1 MSRAGGKPD
10 RPRREPD
17 RLRREPDPRGAAVL
31 LVLLTLVWG
40 VHWVVVKVGLRD
52 MPPFTYATLRVA
64 GGLATLVVLLAVRG
78 QLHRPVRADL
88 PIVASVGLG
97 FVATS
102 IALMNL
108 ALQVVPAGRSSVLV
122 YTMPLWVALIMAVFL
137 RVRPARREVLALG
150 VGIAGIG
157 LLLNPAAID
166 WGSGGQLA
174 GSATLLVSA
183 VCWALTTIHVRH
195 HRWAGTPLTVLPWQ
209 LLVALVPLVVFAL
222 LLENGRPVTWGPLTV
237 AVLLFSG
244 PLATGFAVWANQSLT
259 LALGPLVTGTALL
272 GVPVVGLA
280 SGALLL
286 GEPVSALDLVGFA
299 LTLAGVALL
308 VRPAGSVESPAA
320 AATPG

>member
-1 MSRAGGKPD
+1 VSRA
-10 RPRREPD
+10 RREPD
-17 RLRREPDPRGAAVL
+17 RRGAAAL

-78 QLHRPVRADL
+78 QLRLPARSDL

-137 RVRPARREVLALG
+137 RVRPAHREVLALG
-150 VGIAGIG
+150 VGLVGIA

-174 GSATLLVSA
+174 GSAALLVSA
-183 VCWALTTIHVRH
+183 VCWALTTIHVRR

-209 LLVALVPLVVFAL
+209 LLVALAPLAVLAL
-222 LLENGRPVTWGPLTV
+222 LLENGRSITWGPMTV

-286 GEPVSALDLVGFA
+286 GEPVSGLDLAGFA

-308 VRPAGSVESPAA
+308 VRPAGSVESAA
-320 AATPG
+320 TTATPG

>member
-1 MSRAGGKPD
+1 
-10 RPRREPD
+10 
-17 RLRREPDPRGAAVL
+17 
-31 LVLLTLVWG
+31 
-40 VHWVVVKVGLRD
+40 

-78 QLHRPVRADL
+78 QLRLPARSDL

-97 FVATS
+97 QVATS
-102 IALMNL
+102 VALMNL

-122 YTMPLWVALIMAVFL
+122 FTMPLWVAVIMAAVL
-137 RVRPARREVLALG
+137 RVRLARREVLALA
-150 VGIAGIG
+150 VGIAGIA

-174 GSATLLVSA
+174 GSAALLVSA
-183 VCWALTTIHVRH
+183 VFWALTTIHVKH
-195 HRWAGTPLTVLPWQ
+195 HRWAGTPLTLLPWQ
-209 LLVALVPLVVFAL
+209 LLVALAPLVVFAL
-222 LLENGRPVTWGPLTV
+222 LLENGRSITWEPMTV

-259 LALGPLVTGTALL
+259 LALGPLVASTGLL
-272 GVPVVGLA
+272 AVPVVGLV

-286 GEPVSALDLVGFA
+286 GEPVSALDLAGFA

-308 VRPAGSVESPAA
+308 VRPAGSGES
-320 AATPG
+320 ATATATAS

>member
-1 MSRAGGKPD
+1 MSRVRG
-10 RPRREPD
+10 EPD
-17 RLRREPDPRGAAVL
+17 RLRREPDRVRREPDRRGAAVL

-64 GGLATLVVLLAVRG
+64 GGLATVVVLLAVRG
-78 QLHRPVRADL
+78 QLRRPALPDL
-88 PIVASVGLG
+88 PIVAYVGLG
-97 FVATS
+97 QVATS

-108 ALQVVPAGRSSVLV
+108 AHQVVPAGRSSVLV
-122 YTMPLWVALIMAVFL
+122 YTMPLWVAVIMAVFL

-174 GSATLLVSA
+174 GSAALLVSA

-209 LLVALVPLVVFAL
+209 LLVAIVPLLGLAL
-222 LLENGRPVTWGPLTV
+222 LLEGGRSITWGPMTV

-244 PLATGFAVWANQSLT
+244 PLATGFAIWANQSLT
-259 LALGPLVTGTALL
+259 LALGPLVSGTALL
-272 GVPVVGLA
+272 AVPVVGLA

-286 GEPVSALDLVGFA
+286 GEPVSGLDLAGFA

-308 VRPAGSVESPAA
+308 VRPAGSVESAA
-320 AATPG
+320 GPLLS